1 MVRDLG
7 RVTLCTSYSE
17 MREGR
22 AKNHSFVSKT
32 NKQTNKQ
39 IKHPHHKLKCGF
51 PNQVTLKHRRHILRT
66 NLGSTLIRE
75 GNFKLKEK

>member
-7 RVTLCTSYSE
+7 RVTLCTSYSG

-32 NKQTNKQ
+32 NKQTNKSN
-39 IKHPHHKLKCGF
+39 IPIINKNVASL
-51 PNQVTLKHRRHILRT
+51 TR
-66 NLGSTLIRE
+66 
-75 GNFKLKEK
+75 